1 MRPHEHNHP
10 TNSFDIAGPEPW
22 RNRVGPKSTQ
32 ESHESTSGTIAG
44 KKISVEY
51 GRPYKKGRKIFGGLE
66 PLGKV
71 WRTGADEATTFTTE
85 ADLMVGEIHVPAGTY
100 SLFTI
105 PDDGKWTLVL
115 NKTAKQ
121 WGAFEYDQGQD
132 LGRTPMKVSSVDSPP
147 GAAHHIDRADIG
159 QERHAQGCL
168 GSNGSDRRY
177 HGPLTG
183 IIEETFR

>member
-1 MRPHEHNHP
+1 M
-10 TNSFDIAGPEPW
+10 
-22 RNRVGPKSTQ
+22 
-32 ESHESTSGTIAG
+32 
-44 KKISVEY
+44 
-51 GRPYKKGRKIFGGLE
+51 
-66 PLGKV
+66 GKV

-132 LGRTPMKVSSVDSPP
+132 LGRTPMKVSSVDSPLEQLTISIEP
-147 GAAHHIDRADIG
+147 TSGKNGTLKVAWDQTVATADIMV
-159 QERHAQGCL
+159 H
-168 GSNGSDRRY
+168 
-177 HGPLTG
+177 
-183 IIEETFR
+183 

>member
-1 MRPHEHNHP
+1 MRIITKRILLVSVALSLCTIAWAQRKSPHE
-10 TNSFDIAGPEPW
+10 S
-22 RNRVGPKSTQ
+22 S
-32 ESHESTSGTIAG
+32 SGVIAG
-44 KKISVEY
+44 KKITVEY

-71 WRTGADEATTFTTE
+71 WRTGADEATTLTTE

-121 WGAFEYDQGQD
+121 WGAFDYDESQD
-132 LGRTPMKVSSVDSPP
+132 LGRTAMKVSSLDSPLEQLTITIEP
-147 GAAHHIDRADIG
+147 TSGKNGVLKVAWDQTAASADIVV
-159 QERHAQGCL
+159 H
-168 GSNGSDRRY
+168 
-177 HGPLTG
+177 
-183 IIEETFR
+183 